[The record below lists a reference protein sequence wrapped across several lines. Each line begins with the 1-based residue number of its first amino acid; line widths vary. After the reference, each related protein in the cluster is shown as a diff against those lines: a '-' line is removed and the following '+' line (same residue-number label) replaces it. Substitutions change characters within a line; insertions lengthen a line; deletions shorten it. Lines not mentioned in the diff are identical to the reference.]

1 MGYQEVNGSGLR
13 RPQVFEDYES
23 QKSSVDAN
31 NNRRDNMVSFHD
43 IIKTYRWEVR
53 FLSFVFGIA
62 EANAFSCYKI
72 WGNNAEGILHSD
84 FKCRLTQSLLK
95 KVKDFGNYEEAGP
108 MNTRSRASDEAHRYV
123 VLAQYPEG
131 KRTCKERGVKP
142 FRVSKR
148 CACNLNAMCQ
158 KCHQLHFAQEMN
170 NNIPM

>member
-1 MGYQEVNGSGLR
+1 MKVKRVGYC
-13 RPQVFEDYES
+13 
-23 QKSSVDAN
+23 SVDAN
-31 NNRRDNMVSFHD
+31 NNRRDNMVCFHD
-43 IIKTYRWEVR
+43 IMKTYRWEVR

-108 MNTRSRASDEAHRYV
+108 INTRSRTSGEAHRYV
-123 VLAQYPEG
+123 VLAQYPER
-131 KRTCKERGVKP
+131 KRLVCRTCKERGVKP
-142 FRVSKR
+142 SPRVSKR
-148 CACNLNAMCQ
+148 YACNLNAMCQ